1 MAESVA
7 PPAGWYPDSQNA
19 AQSRYWDGAGWT
31 DHVALQATGPHAP
44 SPGAAQPTKKGLST
58 GAIVA
63 ISVGG
68 GVVLIL
74 AILAA
79 ITIPVFNNQKAK
91 AVDAAAKSEV
101 TSLGL
106 ELATYFVD
114 HDGPAPQI
122 VQVDGSYA
130 FEDGTPMAREPMVSP
145 HVTFGGQTGESWDD
159 WCVWVVGTGGDVKE
173 FEYSSANGLRHGRCG
188 E

>member
-1 MAESVA
+1 MAQSIA
-7 PPAGWYPDSQNA
+7 PPAGWYPDPRNA
-19 AQSRYWDGAGWT
+19 AQTRYWDGGAWT
-31 DHVALQATGPHAP
+31 HHVALPAMGSDAP
-44 SPGAAQPTKKGLST
+44 AQIAGQPKKKGLST

-68 GVVLIL
+68 GMVVVV

-79 ITIPVFNNQKAK
+79 IAIPVFTSQRAK
-91 AVDAAAKSEV
+91 AIDAAAKSDV
-101 TSLGL
+101 AGLGL

-122 VQVDGSYA
+122 AVVDGAYV
-130 FEDGTPMAREPMVSP
+130 FEDGTPMSRDPLVSP
-145 HVTFGGQTGESWDD
+145 DVRLGGQTGESWDD
-159 WCVWVVGTGGDVKE
+159 WCVWVTGTGGDLKE
-173 FEYSSANGLRHGRCG
+173 FEYSSANGLRQGRCG